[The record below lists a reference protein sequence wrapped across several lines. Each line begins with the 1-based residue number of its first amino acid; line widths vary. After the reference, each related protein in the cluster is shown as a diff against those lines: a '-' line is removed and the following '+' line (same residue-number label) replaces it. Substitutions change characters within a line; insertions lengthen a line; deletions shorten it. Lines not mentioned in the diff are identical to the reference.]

1 MMKKFVVAG
10 VLAVSSMLA
19 SQWGMA
25 ATLEDDMRTL
35 AIGYKTFA
43 GSDNAQQATAALTK
57 MRVAALDS
65 KKQAPAKVQ
74 KDPQQLKAYYA
85 GVDQLI
91 GEIDKTN
98 ALVKT
103 GKLAQA
109 KQEGKKLLDIRDTN
123 HKKFR

>member
-85 GVDQLI
+85 GVDQLV

-98 ALVKT
+98 ALVKV
-103 GKLAQA
+103 GKLVQA
-109 KQEGKKLLDIRDTN
+109 KQEGKKLLDIRDAN

>member
-1 MMKKFVVAG
+1 MKKFVVAG

-25 ATLEDDMRTL
+25 ATLEDDMRAL

-57 MRVAALDS
+57 MRAAALDS
-65 KKQAPAKVQ
+65 KKLAPAKVQ
-74 KDPQQLKAYYA
+74 KDPQQLKAYHA
-85 GVDQLI
+85 GVDQLV

-98 ALVKT
+98 ALVKA
-103 GKLAQA
+103 GQLAQA

>member
-85 GVDQLI
+85 GVDQLV

-98 ALVKT
+98 ALVKA
-103 GKLAQA
+103 GKLVQA
-109 KQEGKKLLDIRDTN
+109 KQDGK
-123 HKKFR
+123 

>member
-1 MMKKFVVAG
+1 MKKFVVAG

-57 MRVAALDS
+57 MRAAALDS
-65 KKQAPAKVQ
+65 KKLAPAKVQ
-74 KDPQQLKAYYA
+74 KDPQQLKAYHA
-85 GVDQLI
+85 GVDQLV

-98 ALVKT
+98 ALVKA
-103 GKLAQA
+103 GQLAQA

>member
-1 MMKKFVVAG
+1 VWLWHDCQINKTYPISYRDVMMKKFVVAG

-65 KKQAPAKVQ
+65 KKQACQSTKRSTA
-74 KDPQQLKAYYA
+74 
-85 GVDQLI
+85 
-91 GEIDKTN
+91 
-98 ALVKT
+98 VKS
-103 GKLAQA
+103 
-109 KQEGKKLLDIRDTN
+109 LLCRG
-123 HKKFR
+123 

>member
-1 MMKKFVVAG
+1 MKKFVVAG

-57 MRVAALDS
+57 MRAAALDS
-65 KKQAPAKVQ
+65 KKLAPAKVQ
-74 KDPQQLKAYYA
+74 KDPKQLKAYHA
-85 GVDQLI
+85 GVDQLV

-98 ALVKT
+98 ALVKA
-103 GKLAQA
+103 GQLAQA